1 MIVLAVFVGFAGIGF
16 HLNMCFGFVVFVGFD
31 NCCIV
36 VVDFGNPVV
45 DIVGFGNILVDLDYS
60 LGDFLQYCDDHCDG
74 LDGLDLGLGDGFDCN
89 CFPGDILDYIV
100 VDNWPV
106 VDKKFVVVVD
116 IIVVV
121 EVETHK
127 LVEEGMSLNIVDI
140 KAG

>member
-1 MIVLAVFVGFAGIGF
+1 MLAVFVGFAGIGF
-16 HLNMCFGFVVFVGFD
+16 HLNMCFGFVEFVGFD

-45 DIVGFGNILVDLDYS
+45 DIVGFDNILVDLDYS
-60 LGDFLQYCDDHCDG
+60 LGDFLQYYDDHYDG

-89 CFPGDILDYIV
+89 CFPGDILDCIVV

-121 EVETHK
+121 ELDIDKLIEESIGLKMVEIQ
-127 LVEEGMSLNIVDI
+127 VE
-140 KAG
+140 